1 MLRVVLFGARDTG
14 KLRLSNDLQLALARS
29 DWPVTLML
37 TDAPSLPDIPDRIDL
52 TLLMGLSAAPGTRQ
66 AEDQLIRTFLE
77 SHGTPYTVLYGSPD
91 ECLAQ
96 TLSLIEKA
104 LVTVGAVAS
113 PAPEQGSSPWVWV
126 CDTCSDPECEHKL
139 LTSLLS
145 DKRLTEA

>member
-29 DWPVTLML
+29 DWPVTLVL